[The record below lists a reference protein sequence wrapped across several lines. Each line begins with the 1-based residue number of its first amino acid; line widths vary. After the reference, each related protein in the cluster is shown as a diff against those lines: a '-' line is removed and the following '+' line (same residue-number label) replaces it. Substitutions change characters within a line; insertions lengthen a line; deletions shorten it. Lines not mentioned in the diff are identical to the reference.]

1 VNVGATNVQ
10 FFDASI
16 SRERKYERV
25 VKMNFVVS
33 HVMIVVCQVKSNF
46 TSTVLPTLQKDPT

>member
-1 VNVGATNVQ
+1 VGATNAQ

-16 SRERKYERV
+16 SRERKYKRV

-33 HVMIVVCQVKSNF
+33 HVMIVVCQVKSSF
-46 TSTVLPTLQKDPT
+46 ISTVSPTLQKDPT

>member
-1 VNVGATNVQ
+1 VGATNVQ

>member
-1 VNVGATNVQ
+1 VGATNAQ

-16 SRERKYERV
+16 SRECKYERV

-33 HVMIVVCQVKSNF
+33 HVMIVVCQVKSNL
-46 TSTVLPTLQKDPT
+46 TSTVSPTLRKGPT

>member
-1 VNVGATNVQ
+1 VGATNAQ

-16 SRERKYERV
+16 SRERKHEQV

-33 HVMIVVCQVKSNF
+33 HVMIVVCQVKINF
-46 TSTVLPTLQKDPT
+46 TSTVSPTLQKGPT